1 MTKKITLE
9 QITEAAKNLGV
20 SIPALRAV
28 MQVECKQDGFL
39 ATGEPVILF
48 ERHVFYRLCDQTVK
62 QQASASRPDICNSS
76 AGGYGLISAQHGRL
90 QVACSYDRKAALQSA
105 SWGLGQVM
113 GYHWQSL
120 KYDSLQ
126 AFINAMYRS
135 EAEQL
140 DAMCRFI
147 RINQLVDELQR
158 QDWAGFARRY
168 NGPAYA
174 QNRYDQKLAR
184 AYSLMGGK

>member
-1 MTKKITLE
+1 MAKKITLE
-9 QITEAAKNLGV
+9 QIAAAANNLGV

-48 ERHVFYRLCDQTVK
+48 ERHVFYRLCDSAIK
-62 QQASASRPDICNSS
+62 QRVSVFRPDICNPSS
-76 AGGYGLISAQHGRL
+76 GGYGLLSAQHGRL
-90 QVACSYDRKAALQSA
+90 KDACSYDRKAALQSA

-113 GYHWQSL
+113 GYHWESL
-120 KYDSLQ
+120 GYESLQ
-126 AFINAMYRS
+126 AFINAMYRG

-147 RINQLVDELQR
+147 RVNYLIDELQR
-158 QDWAGFARRY
+158 KDWAGFARRY

>member
-1 MTKKITLE
+1 MSKKITLE
-9 QITEAAKNLGV
+9 QIAAAAKSLGV

-39 ATGEPVILF
+39 STGEPVILF
-48 ERHVFYRLCDQTVK
+48 ERHVFYRLCDSKARDAAYK
-62 QQASASRPDICNSS
+62 QRSDICNPS

-90 QVACSYDRKAALQSA
+90 QAACSYDRSAALQSA

-113 GYHWQSL
+113 GYHWESL
-120 KYDSLQ
+120 GYDSLQ

-147 RINQLVDELQR
+147 RVNHLIDELQR
-158 QDWAGFARRY
+158 KDWAGFARRY

-174 QNRYDQKLAR
+174 QNRYDAKLAH
-184 AYSLMGGK
+184 AYKLMGGK